1 MATLGDRLNLA
12 AKRFGF
18 KTLAS
23 LERSMGLTKNS
34 LTKIGDGA
42 NTRTILKVVEKIPQL
57 NIEWLLTGE
66 GGMVKA
72 EAQGVLPL
80 LPFSAVAGFLSD
92 NNNDES
98 VFEDAFVVPDFT
110 KRGAEFAIRV
120 DGDSMSPRFQSGE
133 ILAVKIVR
141 DPSFFQWGRVY
152 VLSTTQGCVIKKLYP
167 DPDDDNSVICRSEDT
182 AGYPDYSL
190 PKSDI
195 LHVAIVIGHIGLD

>member
-1 MATLGDRLNLA
+1 MATLRDRLDLA

-18 KTLAS
+18 KTLAG
-23 LERSMGLTKNS
+23 LERSIGMNKNT
-34 LTKIGDGA
+34 LTKITDGA

-57 NIEWLLTGE
+57 NIEWLITGV
-66 GGMVKA
+66 GPMTKLDGD
-72 EAQGVLPL
+72 GVLPL

-92 NNNDES
+92 NNGDES
-98 VFEDAFVVPDFT
+98 VFEEAFVVPDFT

-120 DGDSMSPRFQSGE
+120 DGDSMSPRYQSGE

-182 AGYPDYSL
+182 AGYPDYSI